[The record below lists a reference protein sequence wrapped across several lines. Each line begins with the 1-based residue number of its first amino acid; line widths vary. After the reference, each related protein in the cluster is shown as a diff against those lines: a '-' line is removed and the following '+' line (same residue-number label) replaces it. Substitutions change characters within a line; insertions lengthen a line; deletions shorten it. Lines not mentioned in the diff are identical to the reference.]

1 KKLRETINTEESSP
15 HPNELDDLL
24 DPTVQTQPTSGVI
37 NRITLKRTVGE
48 IEADEME
55 ETQDADAS
63 VDTNAT
69 PRVSRRKS
77 RKLSHSIK
85 EQSYPGQKRGRK
97 PDMIVDSEE
106 AAATVVEALTE
117 LSVISNQK
125 KRGRR
130 RKFDGVEGDNE
141 SSSSVKKKG
150 KSRKIDNVEVFIEPS
165 TLVKKKGKGRKMD
178 EIIDDDAQ
186 DVLKLKLKKPSK
198 EESSLKNILTE
209 CLDYI
214 ETLTDETNGM
224 TRRRATLFLELPSR
238 KKYPYYYEQI
248 EHPIAVNIIRQKIS
262 RDEYKTT
269 EEFKNDVYLMFD
281 NARTFNIE
289 GSQVYADAEI
299 MQKPTGRITWT
310 EQPCL
315 CGCEHFH
322 KKPRPSRTPEEV
334 VIKK

>member
-1 KKLRETINTEESSP
+1 AVENNEDLEGLIAKKQLRRQAKKKRRETVNTEESSP

-24 DPTVQTQPTSGVI
+24 DTTVQTQPTSGVI

-48 IEADEME
+48 IEADETE

-186 DVLKLKLKKPSK
+186 DVLKL
-198 EESSLKNILTE
+198 
-209 CLDYI
+209 
-214 ETLTDETNGM
+214 
-224 TRRRATLFLELPSR
+224 
-238 KKYPYYYEQI
+238 
-248 EHPIAVNIIRQKIS
+248 HPIAINIIRQKIS

-299 MQKPTGRITWT
+299 MQVKEINIY
-310 EQPCL
+310 
-315 CGCEHFH
+315 FDMYF
-322 KKPRPSRTPEEV
+322 
-334 VIKK
+334 